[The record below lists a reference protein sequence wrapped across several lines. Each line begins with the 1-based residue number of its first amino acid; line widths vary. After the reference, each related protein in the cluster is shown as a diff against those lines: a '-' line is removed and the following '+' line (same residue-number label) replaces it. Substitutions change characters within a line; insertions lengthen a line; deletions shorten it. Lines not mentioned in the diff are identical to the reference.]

1 MGVLQYLVDLG
12 APVMMPIIFTIFA
25 LCLRVKFGNAIR
37 AGLLVGIGFIGL
49 NTIITLLTDNLGP
62 AAQAMVQNF
71 GLNLNVLDVGWPAA
85 SAIAFGSAV
94 GVLIIPLCI
103 LVNIIMLLTRT
114 TRTVNIDIWNFWH
127 FAFTGSLVYM
137 LTKSLPIALLMAAIN
152 MIITMVIADRTAP
165 LVEKELGLPG
175 ISIPHGFSASYVPVA
190 WVVNKI
196 LDHIPG
202 INRIKLDAN
211 DIQKKF
217 GVFGDPAVLGVSIG
231 VILGLLAKYDV
242 NKTLNLAM
250 VMGAVLVLTP
260 KMAAI
265 LMEGLM
271 PVSEAVQSLI
281 QRKFEGKA
289 RLYIGLDSAVSVGH
303 PVTLAVSLVL
313 VPITLVL
320 ALIIPGNQ
328 FLPFASLAGLPF
340 MFVLITPI
348 VKGDFFRTFLVGI
361 IVIGVGLLI
370 GTNLSPLFTQAAMS
384 AKFAIPTGAATISS
398 IDYGSSPFPW
408 VIIKLTELKT
418 VGIGAL
424 VVLTGAVM
432 AWNRKII
439 VREDR
444 RVEEAEKNTNIN
456 GAAEF

>member
-1 MGVLQYLVDLG
+1 MRILQYIVDLG

-25 LCLRVKFGNAIR
+25 LCLKVKFGKAIR
-37 AGLLVGIGFIGL
+37 SGVLVGIGFIGL
-49 NTIITLLTDNLGP
+49 NAIITLLTDNLGP
-62 AAQAMVQNF
+62 AAQEMVKNF
-71 GLNLNVLDVGWPAA
+71 GLNLNILDVGWPAA

-94 GVLIIPLCI
+94 GVLIIPLCLI
-103 LVNIIMLLTRT
+103 VNIIMLVTKT
-114 TRTVNIDIWNFWH
+114 TRTVNIDVWNFWH
-127 FAFTGSLVYM
+127 FAFTGSLVFI
-137 LTKSLPIALLMAAIN
+137 LTNSLWIALLMATIN

-175 ISIPHGFSASYVPVA
+175 ISIPHGFSASYVPIA

-196 LDHIPG
+196 LDRIPG
-202 INRIKLDAN
+202 INKIKLNAN
-211 DIQKKF
+211 DIEKKF
-217 GVFGDPAVLGVSIG
+217 GIFGDPAILGVVIG
-231 VILGLLAKYDV
+231 IILGLLAKYNI

-281 QRKFEGKA
+281 QQKFAGKA
-289 RLYIGLDSAVSVGH
+289 NLYIGLDSAVSVGNSI
-303 PVTLAVSLVL
+303 TLAVSLVL

-348 VKGDFFRTFLVGI
+348 VRGDFFRAFLVGI
-361 IVIGVGLLI
+361 IVIGIGLLI
-370 GTNLSPLFTQAAMS
+370 GTNLAPLFTTAAVS

-398 IDYGSSPFPW
+398 IDYGSSPLPW
-408 VIIKLTELKT
+408 LIIKLTEFKWI
-418 VGIGAL
+418 GISIL
-424 VVLTGAVM
+424 VIITGFILF
-432 AWNRKII
+432 WNRYIIIKEDKISK
-439 VREDR
+439 E
-444 RVEEAEKNTNIN
+444 NS
-456 GAAEF
+456 GL

>member
-1 MGVLQYLVDLG
+1 MKILQYLVDLG

-25 LCLRVKFGNAIR
+25 LCLKVKLGNALKS
-37 AGLLVGIGFIGL
+37 GVLVGIGFIGL
-49 NTIITLLTDNLGP
+49 NTVITLLTDNLGP
-62 AAQAMVQNF
+62 AAQQMVENF
-71 GLNLNVLDVGWPAA
+71 GLSLNILDVGWPAA

-94 GVLIIPLCI
+94 GILIIPLCI
-103 LVNIIMLLTRT
+103 VINIIMLLTKT

-127 FAFTGSLVYM
+127 FAFTGSLVYI
-137 LTKSLPIALLMAAIN
+137 LTNSLLIALLMASVN

-175 ISIPHGFSASYVPVA
+175 ISIPHGFSASYVPIA
-190 WVVNKI
+190 FVVNKI
-196 LDHIPG
+196 LDFIPG
-202 INRIKLDAN
+202 INKIKLDAN

-217 GVFGDPAVLGVSIG
+217 GIFGDPAILGVSIG
-231 VILGLLAKYDV
+231 IILGLLAKYDV

-271 PVSEAVQSLI
+271 PVSEAVQAII
-281 QRKFEGKA
+281 QKKFEGKA
-289 RLYIGLDSAVSVGH
+289 RLYIGLDSAVSVGN
-303 PVTLAVSLVL
+303 PVTLAASLVL
-313 VPITLVL
+313 VPITLIL
-320 ALIIPGNQ
+320 ALVVPKNQ

-361 IVIGVGLLI
+361 IVISIGLLI
-370 GTNLSPLFTQAAMS
+370 GTNLAPLFTDAAIK

-398 IDYGSSPFPW
+398 IDYGSSPLPW
-408 VIIKLTELKT
+408 FIIKLTEFKT
-418 VGIGAL
+418 IGIAIL
-424 VVLTGAVM
+424 VILTA
-432 AWNRKII
+432 II
-439 VREDR
+439 VFWNNRMILK
-444 RVEEAEKNTNIN
+444 EEKENIEN
-456 GAAEF
+456 